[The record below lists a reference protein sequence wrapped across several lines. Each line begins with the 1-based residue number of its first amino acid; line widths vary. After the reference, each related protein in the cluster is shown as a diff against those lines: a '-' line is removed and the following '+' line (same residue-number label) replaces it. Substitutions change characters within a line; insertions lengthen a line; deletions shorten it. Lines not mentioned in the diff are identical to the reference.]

1 VPTSDVVVGRII
13 DARVGVERVSVASI
27 SHCKIPILR
36 GNGGEGVEHGYVGLD
51 CDDANSAFSDTVCML
66 VSLRCTLESISKGR
80 CDLKEGFRAVVALR
94 IESDEAV
101 DIVVL
106 ILPGRV
112 EGKENRDFG
121 DKFRSGSIFSI
132 DRVDTPCGEI
142 CEQVTI
148 YMVTV

>member
-1 VPTSDVVVGRII
+1 M
-13 DARVGVERVSVASI
+13 A
-27 SHCKIPILR
+27 
-36 GNGGEGVEHGYVGLD
+36 
-51 CDDANSAFSDTVCML
+51 ML
-66 VSLRCTLESISKGR
+66 VLTAVMPTVRSATPFACLSRSGVRSSLYPK
-80 CDLKEGFRAVVALR
+80 DAVKEGFRAVVALR

-101 DIVVL
+101 NIVVV

-112 EGKENRDFG
+112 EAKENRDFG

-132 DRVDTPCGEI
+132 DRVDMPCGEI

>member
-1 VPTSDVVVGRII
+1 MPTSDVVVRRVIN
-13 DARVGVERVSVASI
+13 ARVGVERVSVTSI
-27 SHCKIPILR
+27 SHGKIPILP

-51 CDDANSAFSDTVCML
+51 CDDANSAFSDTVCVL
-66 VSLRCTLESISKGR
+66 IALRGTFEPIAKGR

-101 DIVVL
+101 NIVVL
-106 ILPGRV
+106 VLPGRV
-112 EGKENRDFG
+112 EGKENGDFG